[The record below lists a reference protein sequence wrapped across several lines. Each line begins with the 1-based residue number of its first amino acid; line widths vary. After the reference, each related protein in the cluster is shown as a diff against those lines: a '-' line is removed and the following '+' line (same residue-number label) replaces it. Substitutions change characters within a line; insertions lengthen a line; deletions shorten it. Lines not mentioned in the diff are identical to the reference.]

1 MTAAELQLEHS
12 VELEIMMNGK
22 KTTLLSAVEQIVG
35 TTVLLTPI
43 QLNGKVVGFP
53 PSCVVNLL
61 YIGENQVFCWKNV
74 KLKAVRY
81 DKKIYHSAELAGDA
95 EVLNRRG
102 SYRVYIGQQ
111 MTLTAFSAQGPKN
124 YPIHLKDISES
135 GMAYFSKE
143 EFDVGRTVRLHL
155 TIKKGMDL
163 QLSAQIIR
171 VQEFENRQDRL
182 YGCKFIEKNNRLVG
196 FLMHLQ
202 QEKQKE
208 KMGNARKN

>member
-12 VELEIMMNGK
+12 VELEILMNGK
-22 KTTLLSAVEQIVG
+22 KTTLLSEVEQVIG

-43 QLNGKVVGFP
+43 QINGKVVGFP
-53 PSCVVNLL
+53 PNCTVNLM
-61 YIGENQVFCWKNV
+61 YIGENQVFCWKNI

-81 DKKIYHSAELAGDA
+81 EKRVYHSAELIGDA
-95 EVLNRRG
+95 EILNRRG
-102 SYRVYIGQQ
+102 SYRVYIGEQ

-124 YPIHLKDISES
+124 YLVQVKDLSES

-143 EFDVGRTVRLHL
+143 EFDVGRTVRLRL
-155 TIKKGMDL
+155 AIKKGMEL

-171 VQEFENRQDRL
+171 VQEFENRQDHL

-196 FLMHLQ
+196 YLMHLQ
-202 QEKQKE
+202 QERQKQKL
-208 KMGNARKN
+208 GIS

>member
-1 MTAAELQLEHS
+1 MTAADLELEHS
-12 VELEIMMNGK
+12 VELEVMMNGK
-22 KTTLLSAVEQIVG
+22 KTTLISAVEQVVN
-35 TTVLLTPI
+35 TTALLTPI
-43 QLNGKVVGFP
+43 QMNGKVVGFP
-53 PSCVVNLL
+53 PNCMVNLL
-61 YIGENQVFCWKNV
+61 YVGENQVFCWKNV

-81 DKKIYHSAELAGDA
+81 EKKIYHCAELAGEA
-95 EVLNRRG
+95 EIMNRRG
-102 SYRVYIGQQ
+102 SYRVYIGEQ
-111 MTLTAFSAQGPKN
+111 MELTAFSAQGPKN

-135 GMAYFSKE
+135 GMAFFSKE

-155 TIKKGMDL
+155 TIKKGMTL
-163 QLSAQIIR
+163 QLSSQIIR

-208 KMGNARKN
+208 KMGMKK